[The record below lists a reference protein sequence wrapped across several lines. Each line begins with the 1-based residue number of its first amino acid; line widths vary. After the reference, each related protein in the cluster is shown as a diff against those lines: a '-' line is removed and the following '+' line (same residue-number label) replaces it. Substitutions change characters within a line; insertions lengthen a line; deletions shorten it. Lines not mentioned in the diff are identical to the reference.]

1 MTGALYDWLFAA
13 NSCTMLPSFSL
24 LSAPLSASDGR
35 RPTLTT
41 VAGMYVDLKQGAGV
55 SAGFIFAQLL
65 PPSLVDIGQK
75 KRLRDPVDGRY

>member
-1 MTGALYDWLFAA
+1 
-13 NSCTMLPSFSL
+13 MLPSFSL